1 MEDNQDHLNLLRKIN
16 KKPESSQ
23 RELAEELGFSLGKLN
38 YCLQALKVKGLI
50 KISNFKKNPKKINY
64 IYVLT
69 PKGISQKTKMPWHSM
84 SDMKFFRETTVG
96 RGKNVVIMG
105 RKTWESLPIQPL
117 PKRINIVV
125 SNSWHDKLKDSR
137 KWEYSDF
144 YLRPCLEKACFF
156 AHLRA
161 ESYTPKK
168 EIYII
173 GGAMIYEEALK
184 NNLVDKIVVSKVH
197 GDYEGDVYFPE
208 LSEEWRST
216 VLGEYNGFKLLEYTK

>member
-1 MEDNQDHLNLLRKIN
+1 MTTILVAYDENRVIGN
-16 KKPESSQ
+16 KGKLPW
-23 RELAEELGFSLGKLN
+23 ELAEDLRL
-38 YCLQALKVKGLI
+38 
-50 KISNFKKNPKKINY
+50 FKE
-64 IYVLT
+64 
-69 PKGISQKTKMPWHSM
+69 
-84 SDMKFFRETTVG
+84 RTVD
-96 RGKNVVIMG
+96 NIVIMG

-125 SNSWHDKLKDSR
+125 SNSWHDKLKDSG
-137 KWEYSDF
+137 KWDYSDF
-144 YLRPCLEKACFF
+144 YLRPSLEKACFF